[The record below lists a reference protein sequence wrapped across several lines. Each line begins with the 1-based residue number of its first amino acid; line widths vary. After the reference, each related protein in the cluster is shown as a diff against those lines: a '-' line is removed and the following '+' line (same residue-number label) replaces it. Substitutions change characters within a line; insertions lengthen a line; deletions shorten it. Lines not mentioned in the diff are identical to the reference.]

1 MYYATRGWSGR
12 NPAQDTLHKKRRCI
26 FACQAVGEVPL
37 DLVFVHGFIS
47 NLEHQWDDSGP
58 AHLLSWLSAF
68 FTFDLFNKRGTGLS
82 DRVPLDA
89 LPTLKQRMDDMRVMD
104 EAHSRRVAGPIG
116 GRADGDA

>member
-1 MYYATRGWSGR
+1 MYCATRGWLGR

-47 NLEHQWDDSGP
+47 NLEHQWDDSR
-58 AHLLSWLSAF
+58 ARASAVVAIGF

-82 DRVPLDA
+82 DRVPADA
-89 LPTLKQRMDDMRVMD
+89 LPTLKQRMDDM
-104 EAHSRRVAGPIG
+104 GYG
-116 GRADGDA
+116 